1 MNNITKRTVSAA
13 MAILIASGTLTTA
26 ASAAG
31 TRVVGNAS
39 AVNQRLG
46 LGINE
51 RELSYFTKDKNAVLE
66 LDFEKKGSDRV
77 LQTTYSSE
85 MEIRLYT
92 SDKNYAVYRYNSDR
106 NDELYVYD
114 ILRKS
119 GIKDP
124 SSITAVM
131 LVDSEYK
138 KVVDYDF
145 DLLDKISYEEM
156 HENYGYGKA
165 QKCDKDYY
173 EAIMNITEGSADDR
187 DYDEVEEM
195 HEGGMGKGVG
205 TILDK
210 KTVKY
215 YNSRKAA
222 LSFEYSFKKLDDYYS
237 EAENFEYCAD
247 FEIFTKDKY
256 VYECS
261 VSLLDNPYITAK
273 EIVEAAGVP
282 KSKEITAVRIDEHI
296 HIPEQ
301 CQGTTVPD
309 HTEYMSAQTGRYLE
323 AARSINLGKTG
334 WQTVKDEKFYVKKGG
349 TLITKDVTIN
359 GIRYEFDK
367 NGVCEGKY
375 TGWVTNSKGKRYYK
389 KGVLIKNKWIKLKN
403 GERVYAGRDGY
414 IVD

>member
-13 MAILIASGTLTTA
+13 MALLITLGAMPVT

-31 TRVVGNAS
+31 TRVVGNA
-39 AVNQRLG
+39 ANQRMG
-46 LGINE
+46 ISINE

-66 LDFEKKGSDRV
+66 LDYKKKGSDRV
-77 LQTTYSSE
+77 IQTVYSSE

-92 SDKNYAVYRYNSDR
+92 TDKNYAVFRYNSDR

-124 SSITAVM
+124 SSIKSVM
-131 LVDSEYK
+131 LMDSEYK
-138 KVVDYDF
+138 EIEDYDF
-145 DLLDKISYEEM
+145 DLLDKISYKEM
-156 HENYGYGKA
+156 HENYDYGKA
-165 QKCDKDYY
+165 QKCDEDYY
-173 EAIMNITEGSADDR
+173 EAIMDITEGNANDR
-187 DYDEVEEM
+187 DYDEVRD
-195 HEGGMGKGVG
+195 EGGIG

-301 CQGTTVPD
+301 CQGTTIPD
-309 HTEYMSAQTGRYLE
+309 HTEYMSAQMGRYLE
-323 AARSINLGKTG
+323 AARSVNLGKTG

-403 GERVYAGRDGY
+403 GERVYAGKDGY